1 MLQVGSVVF
10 VLVFWQIVGMTTNPI
25 LFATP
30 VLTAT
35 AFVDLIQ
42 SGKMLQVF
50 PQSMADLF
58 SGFALAIVVGI
69 SVGTLIGRSATAEA
83 ILDPYVNFAM
93 ATPLVAVVPL
103 LVVWFGIGFKA
114 RMVVVFTLAVFKI
127 IVNTSSGMKT
137 TPKVLREMAAV
148 YHLSEW
154 QFLRDVM
161 LLNAVPAIFAG
172 LRLGLAS
179 ALIGMIIGEL
189 ELAVTGL
196 GGLIFDYGN
205 QLRTDYVL
213 AGICTAS
220 LVGVIGLAIL
230 ALIQTR
236 VFPWVA
242 ATTTGVQR
250 G

>member
-1 MLQVGSVVF
+1 V
-10 VLVFWQIVGMTTNPI
+10 I
-25 LFATP
+25 
-30 VLTAT
+30 
-35 AFVDLIQ
+35 
-42 SGKMLQVF
+42 
-50 PQSMADLF
+50 
-58 SGFALAIVVGI
+58 
-69 SVGTLIGRSATAEA
+69 GTLIGRSETIEA

-114 RMVVVFTLAVFKI
+114 RVVVVFTLAVFKI
-127 IVNTSSGMKT
+127 IVNTSSGLKQ
-137 TPKVLREMAAV
+137 TPRVLREMASV
-148 YHLSEW
+148 YHLS
-154 QFLRDVM
+154 QMQILREVM
-161 LLNAVPAIFAG
+161 VMNAVPAIFAG

-196 GGLIFDYGN
+196 GGMIFDYGN

-220 LVGVIGLAIL
+220 ITGVIGLAIL
-230 ALIQTR
+230 AVVQAR

-242 ATTTGVQR
+242 ETTTGDQR